1 LTFATISEKNNTMTE
16 DEKIRAMRRAR
27 HVISDIVAYNQP
39 KIVKGIEQ
47 DNLFELLRDELNEG
61 RDHYKNAVSAE
72 IYKSTNYFD
81 RAIVDVMVK
90 PMGRILS
97 NMW

>member
-1 LTFATISEKNNTMTE
+1 MKEE
-16 DEKIRAMRRAR
+16 EKIRAMRRAR
-27 HVISDIVAYNQP
+27 HVVSDIVAYNQP

-47 DNLFELLRDELNEG
+47 DNLFELLRDELAEG
-61 RDHYKNAVSAE
+61 REHYKNSVSAE
-72 IYKSTNYFD
+72 IYKSTNYFE

-90 PMGRILS
+90 PMGSVKS

>member
-1 LTFATISEKNNTMTE
+1 MTE
-16 DEKIRAMRRAR
+16 EEKARAMRRAR
-27 HVISDIVAYNQP
+27 HVVSDIVAYNQQ

-47 DNLFELLRDELNEG
+47 DNLFEILRDELTEG
-61 RDHYKNAVSAE
+61 RDHYKNSVSAE

-90 PMGRILS
+90 PMGRCKS

>member
-1 LTFATISEKNNTMTE
+1 MTE
-16 DEKIRAMRRAR
+16 EEKIRAMRRAR
-27 HVISDIVAYNQP
+27 HVVSDIVAYNQQ

-47 DNLFELLRDELNEG
+47 DNLFEHLRDELTEG
-61 RDHYKNAVSAE
+61 REHYKNSVSAE

-90 PMGRILS
+90 PMGRVKS